1 MNLSSTA
8 RKQDTDCLP
17 PPGTHTGTRR
27 QQQRIFSQTP
37 GTPAVRVSGSSPEN
51 HGAKPTT
58 PSCRQISVFRAE
70 FSKPVFKTETYSF
83 LASGESQLI
92 HKEERKAE
100 VPLRRRWFWSAGQLM
115 SFVRAHQYL
124 LSAVFY
130 CIPILWCLKA
140 ASNTIY
146 PNAHYYV
153 FLQYGWG
160 YLLLAA
166 APRCPFPRKHIS
178 GVWGWGAEPFHPSS
192 PTPTPTPS
200 LASVPLD

>member
-1 MNLSSTA
+1 MPPPFWLHLWGEETHELEKQISKSVATTPLTPKKKKKSSQMNLSSTA

-130 CIPILWCLKA
+130 CIPIL
-140 ASNTIY
+140 
-146 PNAHYYV
+146 
-153 FLQYGWG
+153 
-160 YLLLAA
+160 
-166 APRCPFPRKHIS
+166 
-178 GVWGWGAEPFHPSS
+178 
-192 PTPTPTPS
+192 
-200 LASVPLD
+200 